1 MGDDVA
7 VRADGLTKRFGDLT
21 AVDGLDLEVRRGQAY
36 GFLGPNGAG
45 KTTTIRMLLGSLTAS
60 AGSSTLLGGS
70 GTDPGI
76 RQRIGVLKA
85 DLHFNGKHTSQDEI
99 DFASKLRGGFDP
111 EEVAALVERFGLQPE
126 RPIGQLSTGN
136 KRKVAIVLAFAH
148 RPDLLILDEPTGGL
162 DPLLRHE
169 FQELVAER
177 QAEGATVFLSS
188 HVLSEVQRS
197 VTRIG
202 IIRHG
207 VLGESLEVEDLLRR
221 AAAVA
226 PMEVELADPP
236 PADAFDRVP
245 GVASAR
251 IDGTH
256 VTLELDG
263 TPVAPILARA
273 AELGAVHLTTERPE
287 LEDLFMKLYGEAGQ
301 GDAAQRPVGSE
312 FESEDDAT

>member
-7 VRADGLTKRFGDLT
+7 VRADGLTKRFGDLI
-21 AVDGLDLEVRRGQAY
+21 AVDSLDLEVRRGEAY

-45 KTTTIRMLLGSLTAS
+45 KTTTIRMLLGGLTPS
-60 AGSSTLLGGS
+60 DGRSWLLGGD
-70 GTDPGI
+70 GADPEV
-76 RQRIGVLKA
+76 RNRVGVLKA
-85 DLHFNGKHTSQDEI
+85 DLHFNPKHTGRDEI
-99 DFASKLRGGFDP
+99 AFASTLRGGFDP
-111 EEVAALVERFGLQPE
+111 KEVDALVERFGLQLD

-148 RPDLLILDEPTGGL
+148 RPELLVLDEPTGGL

-177 QAEGATVFLSS
+177 QAEGTTVFLSS

-202 IIRHG
+202 IIRSG
-207 VLGESLEVEDLLRR
+207 VLGESIEVDELLGR

-226 PMEVELADPP
+226 PMQLQLPKPP

-245 GVASAR
+245 GVASWHAE
-251 IDGTH
+251 GTT
-256 VTLELDG
+256 VTVDLDG
-263 TPVAPILARA
+263 TPVAPVLARA
-273 AELGAVHLTTERPE
+273 AELGVVHLSIDHPE
-287 LEDLFMKLYGEAGQ
+287 LEDLFMKLYGDAGQ
-301 GDAAQRPVGSE
+301 GDAAQQP
-312 FESEDDAT
+312 DAEEPDA